1 MGEGLGMNRRLA
13 GLATAALLAL
23 TGCSGGTD
31 APPTQLQLLTAA
43 RASAGRIAGKVRGA
57 ETAAARPPLTRAA
70 LDTVEVPVLEVTV
83 ERRGDWAFLF
93 RTLERTDARP
103 GRIEQWSTEDSN
115 VTLTLRGGVLI
126 ATRGLGGDLLSSAVQ
141 VSDARPGPAGGGE
154 HRQLIRNLDYRETA
168 LALSCEL
175 VDLGP
180 ETIEIVERR
189 HATRHLQQRCE
200 GGGGRVVNDYWAD
213 PRAGILWQSRQWAGP
228 HLGYFRLRRLV
239 K

>member
-1 MGEGLGMNRRLA
+1 MGEGLGMSRGRLA
-13 GLATAALLAL
+13 GLAAAALLAL
-23 TGCSGGTD
+23 AGCSGGNEAD
-31 APPTQLQLLTAA
+31 PMQLQLLKAVGGG
-43 RASAGRIAGKVRGA
+43 AGQIANKVRGTG
-57 ETAAARPPLTRAA
+57 EAARPPLTRAL
-70 LDTVEVPVLEVTV
+70 LDTVDQPVLEITV

-93 RTLERTDARP
+93 RTLQRTDDAP

-115 VTLTLRGGVLI
+115 VTITLRNDVLI

-141 VSDARPGPAGGGE
+141 VAEGQPGPASGGLQ
-154 HRQLIRNLDYRETA
+154 RQMIRTLDYREAA
-168 LALSCEL
+168 LELACEL

-189 HATRHLQQRCE
+189 HPTRHLQQRCA

-213 PRAGILWQSRQWAGP
+213 PRADIVWASRQWAGP
-228 HLGYFRLRRLV
+228 HVGYLNLRRLV